1 MLADLGKTASDFRQL
16 ATRALDQLCGGLV
29 PRLRPALDDAM
40 AASYELGEAELGAGP
55 GGASAWAQA
64 LLLALGVHLAWLQP
78 LLTPA
83 AHDALVHLVLDKV
96 GGVGG
101 GGAWLVLWVAQGE
114 LHGGQA

>member
-29 PRLRPALDDAM
+29 PRLRPALDEAL
-40 AASYELGEAELGAGP
+40 AASYEVGEAELGPGP
-55 GGASAWAQA
+55 GGASPWAQA
-64 LLLALGVHLAWLQP
+64 LLAALGAHLAWLQP

-96 GGVGG
+96 CEWCVVVGVG
-101 GGAWLVLWVAQGE
+101 E
-114 LHGGQA
+114 